1 MVTFPH
7 LGLLLIAFFFWAA
20 LSEFTL
26 ALMVVLALALTEQFP
41 AELSFLASIF

>member
-1 MVTFPH
+1 MVTFSSSWTSFDS
-7 LGLLLIAFFFWAA
+7 LFLLAA

-41 AELSFLASIF
+41 AGLSFLASIF